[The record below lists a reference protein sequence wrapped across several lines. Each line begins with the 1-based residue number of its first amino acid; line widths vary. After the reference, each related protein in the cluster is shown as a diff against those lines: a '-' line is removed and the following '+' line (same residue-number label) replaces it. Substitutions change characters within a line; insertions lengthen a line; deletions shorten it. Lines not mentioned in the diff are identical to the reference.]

1 MSTST
6 ELKIKEFTMKNFK
19 FDLLPPR
26 VSVKMYAN
34 IANLIDSYDHNEDL
48 IEILDKN
55 ILQFQ
60 SQF

>member
-1 MSTST
+1 
-6 ELKIKEFTMKNFK
+6 MKNFK